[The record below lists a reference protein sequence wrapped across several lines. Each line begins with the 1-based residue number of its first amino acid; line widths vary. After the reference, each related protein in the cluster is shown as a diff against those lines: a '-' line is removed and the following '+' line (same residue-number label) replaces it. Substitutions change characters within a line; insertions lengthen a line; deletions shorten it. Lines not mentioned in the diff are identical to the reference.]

1 MSLLGKAMNATQV
14 RCNCLAL
21 RQAARR
27 VTQFYDHALA
37 PVGLRITQYPIL
49 AWLEADGA
57 MTMKALAERIVMDR
71 ATLGHN
77 IRPLEAVGLIA
88 LCVGTDRRSRHVI
101 LTDAGRERLAAARPL
116 WRAAQARF
124 EAAFGT
130 DDAAL
135 LRQTLGRV
143 SALDLLGVGEAH
155 PGEAHP
161 GEAIRP

>member
-37 PVGLRITQYPIL
+37 PVGLRITQFPIL
-49 AWLEADGA
+49 AWLDADGA
-57 MTMKALAERIVMDR
+57 MTMKGLAERIVMDR

-77 IRPLEAVGLIA
+77 IRPLEAAGLVALGVGA
-88 LCVGTDRRSRHVI
+88 DRRSRQVI
-101 LTDAGRERLAAARPL
+101 LTDAGRARLAAARPL
-116 WRAAQARF
+116 WRAAQAGF

-130 DDAAL
+130 DDAAS
-135 LRQTLGRV
+135 LRQILGRV
-143 SALDLLGVGEAH
+143 SALDLLGTGEAYS
-155 PGEAHP
+155 GEAVSP
-161 GEAIRP
+161 